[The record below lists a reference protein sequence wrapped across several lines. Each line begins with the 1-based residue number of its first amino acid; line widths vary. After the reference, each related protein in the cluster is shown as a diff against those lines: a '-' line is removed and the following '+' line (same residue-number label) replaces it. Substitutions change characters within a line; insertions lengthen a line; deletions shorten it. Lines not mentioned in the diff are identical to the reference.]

1 MSESA
6 VPRVGGPLLLG
17 IDVGT
22 ASSKGV
28 LTTTDGVVVAT
39 AVRNRPRSM
48 QRPRPTWAEVD
59 ADAVWWADVTSL
71 SRELVGAAAGSPVA
85 ALSVSGVGPCLV
97 LCDADDRPVRP
108 AILYGIDMRA
118 QVEIDELTA
127 ELGREQILA
136 RCGKTLSSQAVG
148 PKLEWVAKHE
158 PAVFERARRWFGSSS
173 YLIRRL
179 TGEYVLDH
187 HTASQCDPLYD
198 LHARHWAQPWAD
210 RVVRHLEKPRL
221 VWPTEVVGAVSAA
234 AAAETGLP
242 VGTPVC
248 GGTVDAWAESFS
260 AGVRAPGDLMLMYGS
275 TMFFVQTL
283 DRPLADPVLWTT
295 AGVDPG
301 SYTLAA
307 GMATAGLV
315 TAWVREL
322 VGVPDFATL
331 AREASTVPP
340 GSDGLLVLPYFAGER
355 TPVFDPRARGVVAG
369 LTLEHTR
376 AHLARAVYEGVAYG
390 VRQIFELLGV
400 GVAPVHRVLAVGG
413 GTQTSLWPQ
422 IVSDVT
428 GRTQV
433 VPAHTVGAS
442 YGDAL
447 MAAIGVGLVP
457 PATSWAV
464 EAGTVEPDPRHRSLY
479 DELYAAYVA
488 LYPSVRPVLHTLA
501 VIQERAAEVTAAG
514 PAPS

>member
-1 MSESA
+1 MRPSTL
-6 VPRVGGPLLLG
+6 PRPGAPLLLG
-17 IDVGT
+17 LDVGT

-28 LTTTDGVVVAT
+28 LTTVDGVVVAT
-39 AVRNRPRSM
+39 AVRERPRSM
-48 QRPRPTWAEVD
+48 RKPRPTWAEVD
-59 ADAVWWADVTSL
+59 ADAVWWADVASL
-71 SRELVGAAAGSPVA
+71 SRQLVAEAGAGVVAGVA
-85 ALSVSGVGPCLV
+85 VSGVGPCLV

-108 AILYGIDMRA
+108 AVLYGIDMRA
-118 QVEIDELTA
+118 QVEIEDLTD
-127 ELGREQILA
+127 ELGREQILG

-158 PAVFERARRWFGSSS
+158 PSVFARSRRWFASSS
-173 YLIRRL
+173 YLVHRL

-198 LHARHWAQPWAD
+198 VHTRDWAQPWAD
-210 RVVRHLEKPRL
+210 RVLRHLEKPRL
-221 VWPTEVVGAVSAA
+221 VWPTEVVGTVTAA
-234 AAAETGLP
+234 AATETGLP

-295 AGVDPG
+295 AGIDPG

-315 TAWVREL
+315 TAWVRDL
-322 VGVPDFATL
+322 VGLPDFATL

-390 VRQIFELLGV
+390 VRQIFELLDA
-400 GVAPVHRVLAVGG
+400 GVAPVRRVLAVGG

-422 IVSDVT
+422 VVSDVT

-433 VPAHTVGAS
+433 VPAQTVGAS

-464 EAGTVEPDPRHRSLY
+464 EAATVEPNPRHRAVY
-479 DELYAAYVA
+479 DELYGAYVA
-488 LYPSVRPVLHTLA
+488 LYPAVRPVVHTLA
-501 VIQERAAEVTAAG
+501 VIQERAAEAVASRSC
-514 PAPS
+514 PS

>member
-1 MSESA
+1 VSL
-6 VPRVGGPLLLG
+6 PRPSPGEPLLLG
-17 IDVGT
+17 VDVGT

-28 LTTTDGVVVAT
+28 LATRDGVVVAT
-39 AVRNRPRSM
+39 AVRERPRSM
-48 QRPRPTWAEVD
+48 RKPRPTWAEVD
-59 ADAVWWADVTSL
+59 ADAVWWADVASI
-71 SRELVGAAAGSPVA
+71 SRELVAVAAGAGIA
-85 ALSVSGVGPCLV
+85 AVSVSGVGPCLV

-118 QVEIDELTA
+118 QVEIEELTA
-127 ELGREQILA
+127 ELGREQILT

-158 PAVFERARRWFGSSS
+158 PAVFAQARRWFGSSS
-173 YLIRRL
+173 YLVRRL

-198 LHARHWAQPWAD
+198 VHLRDWAQPWAD

-221 VWPTEVVGAVSAA
+221 VWPTEVVGTVTAEASAQ
-234 AAAETGLP
+234 TGLP

-283 DRPLADPVLWTT
+283 ERPLADPVLWTT
-295 AGVDPG
+295 AGVEPG

-315 TAWVREL
+315 TAWVRDL

-331 AREASTVPP
+331 AREAATVPP

-369 LTLEHTR
+369 LTLGHTR

-390 VRQIFELLGV
+390 VRQIFELLDTQA
-400 GVAPVHRVLAVGG
+400 APVHRVLAVGG
-413 GTQTSLWPQ
+413 GTQTPLWPQ

-428 GRTQV
+428 GRTQL
-433 VPAHTVGAS
+433 VPAQTVGAS

-447 MAAIGVGLVP
+447 MAAIGAGLVP
-457 PATSWAV
+457 PTTSWAV
-464 EAGTVEPDPRHRSLY
+464 EATTVVPDPRRRATY
-479 DELYAAYVA
+479 DELYAAYVS
-488 LYPSVRPVLHTLA
+488 LYPAVRPVLHTLA
-501 VIQERAAEVTAAG
+501 EIQERSAEASAPGAGTA
-514 PAPS
+514 